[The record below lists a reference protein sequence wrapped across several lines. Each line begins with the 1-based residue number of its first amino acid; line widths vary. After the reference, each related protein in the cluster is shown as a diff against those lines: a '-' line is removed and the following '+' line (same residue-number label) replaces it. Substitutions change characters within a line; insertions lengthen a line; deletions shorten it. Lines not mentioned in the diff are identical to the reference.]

1 MEIKSTKK
9 SSSSTS
15 MPRVLAFYSDALP
28 EEVKSQKWLEAE
40 FKKEKSL
47 VSVPG
52 DSGETHYLSIK
63 KKEQE
68 GAQSEGARLAGHQ
81 ICGLANA
88 AKAKSI
94 LIEANLEVADGLALA
109 EGVALSNY
117 QFLKYFGD
125 AKKRANSLNT
135 IELNVKGIKA
145 NDLKDLV
152 SVTHATYEARTL
164 VNEPF
169 NFLTAVQYSKEMKRI
184 GKAFGFTVET
194 FNEKKIESLKMGGLL
209 AVNKGSIEP
218 PTFNI
223 LEYKPAKAKNKKP
236 IVLVGKGV
244 VYDTGG
250 LSLKPTANSMDFM
263 KCDMGGSAAVV
274 GAIAASAKANL
285 PLHIIALVPAVENR
299 PGGNAYAPGD
309 VITMFDGSTVE
320 VLNTDAEGRF
330 ILADALTYAQ
340 KYNPELVIDMATLT
354 GAAARAI
361 GGQGVVT
368 MGTADQ
374 ATHDELK
381 EAGFRTYERI
391 AQFPFWDEYAESLKS
406 AIADRKNLGGADA
419 GMITAGKFLEHFTKK
434 KGKHAYPW
442 IHIDIAGPA
451 YTFSPTN
458 YRGIQGTGVGTR
470 LVFDFLKARANG

>member
-1 MEIKSTKK
+1 
-9 SSSSTS
+9 
-15 MPRVLAFYSDALP
+15 
-28 EEVKSQKWLEAE
+28 
-40 FKKEKSL
+40 
-47 VSVPG
+47 
-52 DSGETHYLSIK
+52 
-63 KKEQE
+63 
-68 GAQSEGARLAGHQ
+68 
-81 ICGLANA
+81 
-88 AKAKSI
+88 
-94 LIEANLEVADGLALA
+94 
-109 EGVALSNY
+109 
-117 QFLKYFGD
+117 
-125 AKKRANSLNT
+125 
-135 IELNVKGIKA
+135 
-145 NDLKDLV
+145 
-152 SVTHATYEARTL
+152 
-164 VNEPF
+164 
-169 NFLTAVQYSKEMKRI
+169 MKRI

-320 VLNTDAEGRF
+320 VLNTDAEGRL

-419 GMITAGKFLEHFTKK
+419 GMIYCRKILGAFHKEKRQACLSLDSHRYCWTSLHIQPDKLQRYSGYRSWNTSCFRLLESTRKWLTIRDGPFLGLAWATQMD
-434 KGKHAYPW
+434 W
-442 IHIDIAGPA
+442 
-451 YTFSPTN
+451 
-458 YRGIQGTGVGTR
+458 V
-470 LVFDFLKARANG
+470 LK